1 MADVELTVK
10 QVAADLRTSERTV
23 RRWLTEGRLVGRRV
37 DRGKNL
43 GKAWRIDADSVRRVA
58 ADVSRGQTSA
68 AKASGHAAA
77 TVAADQAEALAGE
90 VRSLREEGA
99 EYRRVIE
106 LQAQAIGNLSGR
118 VNELADQVAQ
128 LRRLLPPAPEEV
140 TSRPSWWRRLWGRGG
155 GK

>member
-1 MADVELTVK
+1 MA
-10 QVAADLRTSERTV
+10 
-23 RRWLTEGRLVGRRV
+23 TEEAV
-37 DRGKNL
+37 
-43 GKAWRIDADSVRRVA
+43 
-58 ADVSRGQTSA
+58 
-68 AKASGHAAA
+68 
-77 TVAADQAEALAGE
+77 ALAGE

-128 LRRLLPPAPEEV
+128 LRRLLPPAPEEE
-140 TSRPSWWRRLWGRGG
+140 TSRPSWWQRLWGRGG